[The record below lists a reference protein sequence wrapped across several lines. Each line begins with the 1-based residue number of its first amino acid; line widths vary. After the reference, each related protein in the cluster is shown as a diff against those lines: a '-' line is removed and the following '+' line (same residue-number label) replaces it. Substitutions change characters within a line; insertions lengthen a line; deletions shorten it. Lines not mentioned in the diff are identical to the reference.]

1 MNETVENT
9 KEKEKE
15 NEKEKDV
22 DEKKAKGR
30 CLLERGVPVALINK
44 DAKKE
49 KLGRPPIYEMHYY
62 HTRKP
67 LITSRLAVAGTL
79 LGAEDAPVEEEA
91 FYKFMGLDTT
101 LAQRGYR
108 RVPSDLL
115 RRIKER
121 YPEGV
126 TVLDPF
132 AGTGMILFEALRLGC
147 DVVGIDYNPV
157 ACLIMRCTLE
167 YPLKYN
173 AINKDGQFR
182 LYSDVKFYAE
192 KIYSSLKE
200 KLVRFYP
207 PYKGKEVKAYIHAWA
222 VKCPYCGRETPIVQ
236 NWWLSSQDGLY
247 LGYQIEGDRIT
258 YSVKRGE
265 APEGNMK
272 EGEATC
278 LFCTQSIKNDHIVED
293 ISKNER
299 EHLLALYLGKGEF
312 AVAEEEQKRVLEEAR
327 QYLKEH
333 LSELSSFIP
342 TESMAADNRAH
353 KYLKQW
359 HRVFNPRQLLVLVS
373 LASEI
378 KKVVEEIR
386 VREGDEY
393 AAAIGSYLSMV
404 LAKHVD
410 YNSRSAGWH
419 SSRIII
425 AHSLTM
431 RGIGMMWNHA
441 ETNPFVKSS
450 GSLGGM
456 IQDVLDGLDFALNEL
471 NQKGLEDNARTPKRA
486 EIINASILSWKPEGN
501 RKFKFIITDP
511 PYYDDVQ
518 YPEIMQFFQVWHAR
532 SVGHLL
538 GIQPVPDTAEELS
551 VGRYRDETTF
561 EKRMLI
567 AIRRLYD
574 LLEDD
579 GIATIFYAHKKI
591 EGWKYLLE
599 ALRRSGFIVTSTI
612 ALMTESSENVL
623 ARGKSSIFHSLLL
636 TARKRRGEKKGDIVE
651 IEEEI
656 KKKIMDR
663 YDELEKIYGKDRTNL
678 MVAASGLVLEVV
690 TSYSDITSFT
700 RDLSDYALET
710 GQRFLIEAF
719 AKKSLR
725 LEQVDAPTMVYT
737 WLRHAPERDI
747 DYSEFNQTL
756 KALGVSEQAVA
767 SLIERAG
774 GRVRLLQFNERG
786 SLEVEGTEPLV
797 AGSLIDAVHLTLR
810 AYMRGG
816 ATAAINYAEASPYG
830 KRAILGVLRALAEAG
845 SMNQSYEEGKVC
857 RDLLSDWEKV
867 SRMDLQQY
875 L

>member
-1 MNETVENT
+1 MSKIVENI
-9 KEKEKE
+9 KEKEE
-15 NEKEKDV
+15 A
-22 DEKKAKGR
+22 EKKAKGR
-30 CLLERGVPVALINK
+30 CLLERGVPVALINT

-49 KLGRPPIYEMHYY
+49 KLGRPPISEMHYY

-67 LITSRLAVAGTL
+67 LIISRLAVAGTL
-79 LGAEDAPVEEEA
+79 LGEEDAPVEEEA

-101 LAQRGYR
+101 LAQRGYK
-108 RVPSDLL
+108 RVPSELL
-115 RRIKER
+115 KKIKER
-121 YPEGV
+121 YPDGV

-173 AINKDGQFR
+173 AINKDGQFK

-192 KIYSSLKE
+192 RIYSSLKE

-222 VKCPYCGRETPIVQ
+222 VKCPYCGRETPIVG
-236 NWWLSSQDGLY
+236 NWWLSSKDGLY

-272 EGEATC
+272 EGGATC
-278 LFCTQSIKNDHIVED
+278 LFCTQSIKNDYIVED

-312 AVAEEEQKRVLEEAR
+312 AIADEEQKRALNDAR
-327 QYLKEH
+327 QYLKAH
-333 LSELSSFIP
+333 LSELSAFIP
-342 TESMAADNRAH
+342 TESMADDNRSLWAH

-359 HRVFNPRQLLVLVS
+359 HRVFNPRQLLVLAS
-373 LASEI
+373 LACEI

-386 VREGDEY
+386 AREGDEY
-393 AAAIGSYLSMV
+393 AAPIGSYLSMV
-404 LAKHVD
+404 LAKHVGF
-410 YNSRSAGWH
+410 NSRSAGWN
-419 SSRIII
+419 SPYVKIEP
-425 AHSLTM
+425 SLTM

-441 ETNPFVKSS
+441 ETNPFVKFS

-456 IQDVLDGLDFALNEL
+456 IHDLLDGLDFALNEL
-471 NQKGLEDNARTPKRA
+471 NQKGLEGNQRAPKHV

-518 YPEIMQFFQVWHAR
+518 YPEIIQFFQVWHAR

-538 GIQPVPDTAEELS
+538 GINPVPNTAEELS
-551 VGRYRDETTF
+551 VGRYRDEEMF

-567 AIRRLYD
+567 AIRRMHD
-574 LLEDD
+574 LLDDD
-579 GIATIFYAHKKI
+579 GVAAIFYAHKKV

-599 ALRRSGFIVTSTI
+599 ALRRSGFRVTSTI
-612 ALMTESSENVL
+612 ALRTESSENVI
-623 ARGKSSIFHSLLL
+623 ARNKSSIFHSLLL
-636 TARKRRGEKKGDIVE
+636 TARKRRGEKKGNIVE
-651 IEEEI
+651 IEDEI
-656 KKKIMDR
+656 KKAIMDR
-663 YDELEKIYGKDRTNL
+663 YGELEKIYGKDRTNL
-678 MVAASGLVLEVV
+678 MVAASGIVLEIV
-690 TSYSDITSFT
+690 TSYSEIMSFT
-700 RDLSDYALET
+700 KDLSEYALET
-710 GQRFLIEAF
+710 GQRFLVEAF
-719 AKKSLR
+719 ARNALGVD
-725 LEQVDAPTMVYT
+725 QVDAPTMVYA
-737 WLRHAPERDI
+737 WLRHSAEKDM
-747 DYSEFNQTL
+747 DYSAFNQTL
-756 KALGVSEQAVA
+756 KALGVSEQ
-767 SLIERAG
+767 SLGGLVEKSG
-774 GRVRLLQFNERG
+774 GRVRLLQFSERG
-786 SLEVEGTEPLV
+786 SIEVDGAEPLV

-816 ATAAINYAEASPYG
+816 VTAALEYVESSPYG
-830 KRAILGVLRALAEAG
+830 KNAILGVIRALAGAHDL
-845 SMNQSYEEGKVC
+845 NPSYEEGKVC
-857 RDLLSDWEKV
+857 KELLSGLD
-867 SRMDLQQY
+867 SMDRTITQY
-875 L
+875 